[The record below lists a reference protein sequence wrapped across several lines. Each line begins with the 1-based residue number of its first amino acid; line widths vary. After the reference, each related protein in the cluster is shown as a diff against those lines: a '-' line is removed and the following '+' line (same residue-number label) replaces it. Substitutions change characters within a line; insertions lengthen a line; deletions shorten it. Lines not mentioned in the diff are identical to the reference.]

1 MITDIIYTREINESK
16 EYVSFFFILALMK
29 GIIFYVSVFKVFIN
43 ATLVPLSFRNYKI
56 FFPLLLL
63 MDYL

>member
-16 EYVSFFFILALMK
+16 EYVSFFFILAPMK

-43 ATLVPLSFRNYKI
+43 ATSVPLSFR
-56 FFPLLLL
+56 
-63 MDYL
+63 